1 MLIYRA
7 RPVLQK
13 ERLVIGYIIVSKDT
27 YCLEPENNTYYGK
40 RVAIAFYGKGEIV
53 YES

>member
-1 MLIYRA
+1 M
-7 RPVLQK
+7 
-13 ERLVIGYIIVSKDT
+13 VSKDT
-27 YCLEPENNTYYGK
+27 YSLEPENNTYYGK